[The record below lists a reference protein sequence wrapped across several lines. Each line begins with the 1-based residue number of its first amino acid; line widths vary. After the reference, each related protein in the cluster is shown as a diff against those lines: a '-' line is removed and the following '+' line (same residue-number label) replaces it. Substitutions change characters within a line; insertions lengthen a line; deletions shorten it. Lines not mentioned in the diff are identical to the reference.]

1 MNDKQCEEFR
11 RLAEES
17 SMSIGGVDGVNDC
30 ENMLLKFMTP
40 EFAIDYSKWKEKL
53 DGLVKVASGR
63 LLTEGKERKQTRD
76 PPTSD
81 RPKIRPQREG
91 RKGD

>member
-17 SMSIGGVDGVNDC
+17 SMSIGGMDGVNDC

-40 EFAIDYSKWKEKL
+40 EFIIGYSKWKEKR
-53 DGLVKVASGR
+53 DRLVKVAR
-63 LLTEGKERKQTRD
+63 EKLLTEGKERRQTRD
-76 PPTSD
+76 PPKFN
-81 RPKIRPQREG
+81 RPKIRPQKEG
-91 RKGD
+91 RKE

>member
-11 RLAEES
+11 RLAEKS
-17 SMSIGGVDGVNDC
+17 SMSIGGMDGVNDC

-40 EFAIDYSKWKEKL
+40 EFAIGYSKWKEKR
-53 DGLVKVASGR
+53 DRLVKVGKP
-63 LLTEGKERKQTRD
+63 LTEGKERKQKRD

-81 RPKIRPQREG
+81 RPKIRPQGEKR
-91 RKGD
+91 

>member
-17 SMSIGGVDGVNDC
+17 SMAIGGMDGVNDC

-40 EFAIDYSKWKEKL
+40 EFAIGYSKWKEKR
-53 DGLVKVASGR
+53 DRLVKVAKGKP
-63 LLTEGKERKQTRD
+63 LTEGKERKQTRD

-81 RPKIRPQREG
+81 RPKTRPQGEG
-91 RKGD
+91 KER